1 MKKVF
6 RKIMKL
12 SGTLLLAFML
22 SVCVVMGVAPVIP
35 KRKEQYAIEMTV
47 EQADKKED
55 VSKKQVQYREVSP
68 E

>member
-1 MKKVF
+1 
-6 RKIMKL
+6 MKL

-22 SVCVVMGVAPVIP
+22 SVCVVMGVAPIIP

-47 EQADKKED
+47 EQTDKKED
-55 VSKKQVQYREVSP
+55 AAGKQALYREVSP